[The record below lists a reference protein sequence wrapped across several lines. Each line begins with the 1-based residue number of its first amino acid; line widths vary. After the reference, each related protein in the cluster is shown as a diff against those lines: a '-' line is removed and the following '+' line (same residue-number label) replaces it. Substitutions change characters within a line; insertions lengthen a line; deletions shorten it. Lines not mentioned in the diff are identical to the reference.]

1 MGIAITLREYLDS
14 TDVQYDVLPHPHTGS
29 SSETAQAC
37 NIPGDQIAKAV
48 ILEDENGYLMAVVPA
63 THRIDLGVLH
73 QRLERHIGL
82 ATEPDLEDLFM
93 DCEPGA
99 VPPLGQAYGM
109 QVMIDDSLNGLADIY
124 FEAGDHSELIH
135 LKGNDFEVLMKNADH
150 GAFSHHV

>member
-14 TDVQYDVLPHPHTGS
+14 TNLQYDVLPHTHTGS

-37 NIPGDQIAKAV
+37 NVSGDQIAKAV
-48 ILEDENGYLMAVVPA
+48 ILEDEDGYLMAVVPA
-63 THRIDLGVLH
+63 THRVDLGVLH
-73 QRLERHIGL
+73 QRLDRRIGL
-82 ATEPDLEDLFM
+82 AAEPELEDLFI

-109 QVMIDDSLNGLADIY
+109 QVVIDNSLNGLDDIY
-124 FEAGDHSELIH
+124 FEAGNHSELIH
-135 LKGNDFEVLMKNADH
+135 LKGNDFEALMEDAEH